1 VSEISVQQ
9 QIYPSDANLKLG
21 FFSKKKE
28 KKRRALIL

>member
-21 FFSKKKE
+21 FFSKKK
-28 KKRRALIL
+28 KKKKEEL